1 MINIALILT
10 KALSNKYIYSVFT
23 AVPNLNLGTTVH
35 TYWWLHWWMTAQ
47 MSLHLGPS
55 ETENK
60 NLIFIISL
68 SPPVLS
74 TLIKC
79 SLSPAASVG
88 CKSVRVCS
96 STHRTRAHPWLLV
109 TVATSGGCCCTG
121 YRMQYE
127 EELAGTQ
134 FISLRSRIFIQ

>member
-10 KALSNKYIYSVFT
+10 KALSNKYIYSVFR
-23 AVPNLNLGTTVH
+23 AVPNLNLGTTFQ
-35 TYWWLHWWMTAQ
+35 TYWWLHWWMSAQ
-47 MSLHLGPS
+47 MSLHLGTS

-68 SPPVLS
+68 SLLS

-88 CKSVRVCS
+88 CKECESLQLHTPHS
-96 STHRTRAHPWLLV
+96 SSSLVTCYCGHKRWLLLHWIQDAIRRR
-109 TVATSGGCCCTG
+109 TGGDTIHI
-121 YRMQYE
+121 
-127 EELAGTQ
+127 T
-134 FISLRSRIFIQ
+134 